1 MDTKTADLLS
11 LRYRTALKFERCKGR
26 DSFWDVQAGGV
37 IWMVS
42 K

>member
-1 MDTKTADLLS
+1 MQAPPAFV
-11 LRYRTALKFERCKGR
+11 REICVRRCKGM